1 MVERTAENVQIL
13 EKKPLY
19 KGFFKADEYF
29 LRYPRY
35 DGTMSRTV
43 SREVMERGH
52 AAAVLLYDT
61 EREKIVL
68 VEQFRVGVYLTGEN
82 PWIAE
87 CVAGI
92 IGQGETPEA
101 VARREAVE
109 ESGCEVGEIIPIC
122 RYFSSPGGMSE
133 TLYVFCGQ
141 TDSSKCAVEAG
152 LENEGED
159 TRVLVL
165 DADEAIQALLDG
177 KINNAVT
184 IISLQWFMLNRRML
198 KEKWGRNKEGGL

>member
-52 AAAVLLYDT
+52 AAAVLLYDA

-101 VARREAVE
+101 VARR
-109 ESGCEVGEIIPIC
+109 
-122 RYFSSPGGMSE
+122 
-133 TLYVFCGQ
+133 
-141 TDSSKCAVEAG
+141 
-152 LENEGED
+152 
-159 TRVLVL
+159 
-165 DADEAIQALLDG
+165 
-177 KINNAVT
+177 
-184 IISLQWFMLNRRML
+184 
-198 KEKWGRNKEGGL
+198 

>member
-52 AAAVLLYDT
+52 AAAVLLYDA

-133 TLYVFCGQ
+133 TLYVF
-141 TDSSKCAVEAG
+141 AVRRI
-152 LENEGED
+152 L
-159 TRVLVL
+159 R
-165 DADEAIQALLDG
+165 
-177 KINNAVT
+177 NAP
-184 IISLQWFMLNRRML
+184 LRRGWKTKAKTPAFWCWTPTKRYRL
-198 KEKWGRNKEGGL
+198 F